1 MIVADLLT
9 QKKSETFFHFISTE
23 SQKVFDFFVIVMA
36 LMRTAAEEI
45 ATATV
50 TTTATAT
57 AALASLVSQLP
68 PPMSKSRGIK
78 VQVFV

>member
-45 ATATV
+45 ATV

-68 PPMSKSRGIK
+68 PTMSKSRGIK